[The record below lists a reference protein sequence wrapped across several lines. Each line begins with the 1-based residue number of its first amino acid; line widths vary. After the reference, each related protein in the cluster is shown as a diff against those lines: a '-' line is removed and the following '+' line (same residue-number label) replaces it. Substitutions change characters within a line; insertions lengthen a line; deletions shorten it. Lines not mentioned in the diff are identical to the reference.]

1 MSDGNKKTDYGQATI
16 DALRRASVES
26 SDRDERYEKI
36 FAVERT
42 KWAHDMG
49 SKMRSDIPEKLQDE
63 LDECIAKSQ
72 KIARDACQTPE
83 LTEAYL
89 KENNSLPI

>member
-1 MSDGNKKTDYGQATI
+1 MSDENKKTDYGQAII
-16 DALRRASVES
+16 DALKRGSVES
-26 SDRDERYEKI
+26 SDRAERYEKI

-49 SKMRSDIPEKLQDE
+49 NKMRSDIPEELHDE
-63 LDECIAKSQ
+63 LDECITKSQ

-89 KENNSLPI
+89 KGNNSLPI